1 MTSDALVRSAG
12 PTTGSDFA
20 ELRRRV
26 DAAGLMRRRP
36 GRYAV
41 RAVLVGTAFVLG
53 WCWLFAVGDSWWAL
67 LPAAMLAL
75 VFGQVALLAHDLAHR
90 QVFRSRRPTEVAGL
104 VVGNLL
110 VGMSYGWWM
119 DKHTRHH
126 ANPNHEELDPDVTPQ
141 ILVWSRRQ
149 ARASQG
155 LTRWIGGRQAALY
168 PALLLLEA
176 FNLHVSAVRG
186 VVRPGLRHRRAEA
199 VLLGAHAVGY
209 LSLVLSVLDPV
220 RAVAFV
226 LVNQCLFGFYLG
238 STFAPNHKGMPTLTG
253 DVELD
258 YLRKQVLTSRNVRG
272 GRTLDLAMGGL
283 NHQIEHHLFPSMP
296 SANLCR
302 ARPIVRGY
310 CAELGVPYAEAGLV
324 ESYRLALAHLH
335 DAGAPI
341 RDDAA

>member
-1 MTSDALVRSAG
+1 MTSTTVLERDRSSA
-12 PTTGSDFA
+12 GSDFA

-26 DAAGLMRRRP
+26 DAAGLMRRQP
-36 GRYAV
+36 VRYAV
-41 RAVLVGTAFVLG
+41 RAALVGSAFVLG
-53 WCWLFAVGDSWWAL
+53 WRWLFAVGDSWWAL
-67 LPAAMLAL
+67 APAAFLAL

-90 QVFRSRRPTEVAGL
+90 QVFRTRRPTEAAGL

-141 ILVWSRRQ
+141 LLVWSRRQ
-149 ARASQG
+149 ARSSRG
-155 LTRWIGGRQAALY
+155 LTRWIGGRQAVLY

-176 FNLHVSAVRG
+176 FNLHVSAVRA
-186 VVRPGLRHRRAEA
+186 VVRPGLRHRRAET
-199 VLLGAHAVGY
+199 VLLTAHAVGY

-220 RAVAFV
+220 RALAFV

-258 YLRKQVLTSRNVRG
+258 FLRKQVLTSRNVRG
-272 GRTLDLAMGGL
+272 GRMLDVAMGGL
-283 NHQIEHHLFPSMP
+283 NHQVEHHLFPSMP
-296 SANLCR
+296 SANLRR
-302 ARPIVRGY
+302 ARRLVRGY

-341 RDDAA
+341 RHR